1 MAITIH
7 PTAIVDKNAQLGEGV
22 EIGPYATVEGD
33 VKLGAGTVV
42 QQGAILRGHTTIGEN
57 CQIFP
62 YACIGMK
69 TQDLKYQEGS
79 VSYVEIGDRT
89 VIREFA
95 TVHLGTA
102 DGEKTIIGSDCL
114 FMAYCHAAHGVI
126 LGNHVIC
133 SNSVQLAGDVHI
145 QDWAIIGGCAASHQF
160 CTIGKHAMVGG
171 MSKIR
176 QDVPPFMLCD
186 MQEGSLRVIGP
197 NVVGLTR
204 RGFKRE
210 VIQALKE
217 AFRFIYHS
225 GLNRSQALER
235 VENDVEQIDEIREL
249 VSFYRNSTRGVC

>member
-1 MAITIH
+1 MAKIH
-7 PTAIVDKNAQLGEGV
+7 PTAIVEDGAQLGEDV
-22 EIGPYATVEGD
+22 EIGPYASIAAD
-33 VKLGAGTVV
+33 VKLGARTVV
-42 QQGAILRGHTTIGEN
+42 QQGAIIRGHTTIGED

-69 TQDLKYQEGS
+69 TQDLKYKAGS
-79 VSYVEIGDRT
+79 VSYVEIGNRT

-102 DGEKTIIGSDCL
+102 DGEKTIIGDDCL
-114 FMAYCHAAHGVI
+114 FMAYCHAAHGCV

-145 QDWAIIGGCAASHQF
+145 KDWAIIGGCAASHQF
-160 CTIGKHAMVGG
+160 CTVGRHAMVGG

-186 MQEGSLRVIGP
+186 MEGSSQKVIGP

-204 RGFKRE
+204 RGFSRE
-210 VIQALKE
+210 TIAALKE

-235 VENDVEQIDEIREL
+235 VENDIEQIPEVKEL
-249 VSFYRNSTRGVC
+249 VEFYRNSKRGVC

>member
-1 MAITIH
+1 MSIEIH
-7 PTAIVDKNAQLGEGV
+7 PTAMVHKNAQLGDGV
-22 EIGPYATVEGD
+22 KVGPYATIGAD
-33 VKLGAGTVV
+33 VKLGAGTTVG
-42 QQGAILRGHTTIGEN
+42 QGAIIDGHTTIGES

-62 YACIGMK
+62 YALIGMK

-95 TVHLGTA
+95 TVHLGTK

-114 FMAYCHAAHGVI
+114 FMAYCHAAHGCI

-145 QDWAIIGGCAASHQF
+145 QDWAIIGGCSAAHQF
-160 CTIGKHAMVGG
+160 CTVGRHAMVGG
-171 MSKIR
+171 MVKIR

-186 MQEGSLRVIGP
+186 MEDNSQKVIGP
-197 NVVGLTR
+197 NVVGLNR
-204 RGFKRE
+204 RGFPKD
-210 VIQALKE
+210 VIATLKE

-225 GLNRSQALER
+225 GLNRTQALDR
-235 VENDVEQIDEIREL
+235 VENDVEQFDEIKEL
-249 VSFYRNSTRGVC
+249 VQFYRHSTRGVC

>member
-1 MAITIH
+1 MAKIH
-7 PTAIVDKNAQLGEGV
+7 PTAIVEEGAQLGEDV
-22 EIGPYATVEGD
+22 EIGPYATIAAD
-33 VKLGAGTVV
+33 VKLGARTVV
-42 QQGAILRGHTTIGEN
+42 QQGAIIRGHTTIGED

-69 TQDLKYQEGS
+69 TQDLKYKAGS
-79 VSYVEIGDRT
+79 VSYVEIGNRT

-102 DGEKTIIGSDCL
+102 DGEKTIIGDDCL
-114 FMAYCHAAHGVI
+114 FMAYCHAAHGCV

-145 QDWAIIGGCAASHQF
+145 QDWAIVGGCAASHQF
-160 CTIGKHAMVGG
+160 CTVGRHAMVGG

-186 MQEGSLRVIGP
+186 MEGSSQKVIGP

-204 RGFKRE
+204 RGFSRDT
-210 VIQALKE
+210 IAALKE

-235 VENDVEQIDEIREL
+235 VENDIEQIPEVKEL
-249 VSFYRNSTRGVC
+249 VEFYRNSKRGVC

>member
-1 MAITIH
+1 MLKIH
-7 PTAIVDKNAQLGEGV
+7 PTAIVEDGARLGADV
-22 EIGPYATVEGD
+22 EVGPYAHIGPHVNI
-33 VKLGAGTVV
+33 GAGTTVG
-42 QQGAILRGHTTIGEN
+42 QGAIVDGHTTIGEK

-62 YACIGMK
+62 YALVGMK

-114 FMAYCHAAHGVI
+114 FMAYCHAAHGCV

-133 SNSVQLAGDVHI
+133 SNAVQLAGDVHLADYVI
-145 QDWAIIGGCAASHQF
+145 VGGVTGIHQF
-160 CTIGKHAMVGG
+160 CHVGRHAMVGG
-171 MSKIR
+171 AAKVR
-176 QDVPPFMLCD
+176 QDFPPYMLGD
-186 MQEGSLRVIGP
+186 MVEGSLKVIGP

-204 RGFKRE
+204 RGFSRE

-217 AFRFIYHS
+217 AYRFLYRD
-225 GLNRSQALER
+225 GLNRTQALER
-235 VENDVEQIDEIREL
+235 VENDIEPLPEIKEL
-249 VSFYRNSTRGVC
+249 VAFYRESKRGVS

>member
-1 MAITIH
+1 MSKIH
-7 PTAIVDKNAQLGEGV
+7 STAIVEDGAVLGADV
-22 EIGPYATVEGD
+22 EVGPYAHVGPHA
-33 VKLGAGTVV
+33 KIGAGTTVG
-42 QQGAILRGHTTIGEN
+42 QGAIVDGHTTIGEK

-62 YACIGMK
+62 YALVGMK

-114 FMAYCHAAHGVI
+114 FMAYCHAAHGCV

-133 SNSVQLAGDVHI
+133 SNSVQLAGDVHLADYVI
-145 QDWAIIGGCAASHQF
+145 VGGVTGIHQF
-160 CTIGKHAMVGG
+160 CHVGRHAMVGG
-171 MSKIR
+171 AAKVR
-176 QDVPPFMLCD
+176 QDFPPYMLGD
-186 MQEGSLRVIGP
+186 MVEGSLKVIGP

-204 RGFKRE
+204 RGFSRE

-217 AFRFIYHS
+217 AYRFLYRD
-225 GLNRSQALER
+225 GLNRTQALER
-235 VENDVEQIDEIREL
+235 VENDIEPLPEIKEL
-249 VSFYRNSTRGVC
+249 VAFYRESKRGVS